1 MCALNCFTRRRI
13 AAAVLPLA
21 LCAGFAG
28 AARAQQAFD
37 TPDAAMKAFGD
48 AIATSNDS
56 AVQALLGPVSRNVI
70 PPVGADLRYRFLAA
84 WSQSHTIQM
93 EGENLAR
100 VAVGNDGWTLP
111 LPIVRANNRWHF
123 DAQAGLREM
132 RLRRIGRNELN
143 TIQTMLAIYDAQRDY
158 AAGDRGAHGMS
169 VYARKLVSS
178 PGKQDGL
185 YWPTRPGE
193 AESPLGPAFVSAISQ
208 HTKGGGYQGYR
219 YKLLTSQGAA
229 APGGAYSYLVNGVL
243 FGGFAV
249 LAWPVT
255 YGETGIK
262 SFMVS
267 HDGQVYERD
276 LGRDSASRAA
286 SIDTFDPGPGWSKVS
301 PQALAPMP

>member
-1 MCALNCFTRRRI
+1 MTNRTIAALSTCAL
-13 AAAVLPLA
+13 APLIIVMLRLGPA
-21 LCAGFAG
+21 T
-28 AARAQQAFD
+28 AQQA
-37 TPDAAMKAFGD
+37 PV
-48 AIATSNDS
+48 ATS
-56 AVQALLGPVSRNVI
+56 
-70 PPVGADLRYRFLAA
+70 GADPARLA
-84 WSQSHTIQM
+84 
-93 EGENLAR
+93 
-100 VAVGNDGWTLP
+100 
-111 LPIVRANNRWHF
+111 
-123 DAQAGLREM
+123 
-132 RLRRIGRNELN
+132 
-143 TIQTMLAIYDAQRDY
+143 
-158 AAGDRGAHGMS
+158 
-169 VYARKLVSS
+169 
-178 PGKQDGL
+178 
-185 YWPTRPGE
+185 
-193 AESPLGPAFVSAISQ
+193 AFVSAISQ